1 MHIILMGPPAAGKGT
16 QSKFL
21 QEKYGLAHFSTG
33 DELRSEIENVTD
45 IGKKVEAIMKDGGL
59 VSDDIIMDI
68 IKDRLDNPDFAK
80 GIIFDGVIRT
90 IPQAEGLEKLL
101 NERGEHIAIAFN
113 LIVNE
118 DMLLQ
123 RVETRVAQTIAA
135 GQTPRKDDDPQVLK
149 RRINEYK
156 NFSKIVAPYYDDK
169 GVLVEI
175 DGEQPIENV
184 TQMIE
189 SHMQSVSSHETKKE
203 A

>member
-33 DELRSEIENVTD
+33 DELRAEIENGTD

-68 IKDRLDNPDFAK
+68 IKDRLNNPDFSK
-80 GIIFDGVIRT
+80 GIIFDGVVRT
-90 IPQAEGLEKLL
+90 IPQAEGLEKIL

-123 RVETRVAQTIAA
+123 RVEARVAQTLAA
-135 GQTPRKDDDPQVLK
+135 GQTPRKDDDPEVLK
-149 RRINEYK
+149 RRINEYT
-156 NFSKIVAPYYDDK
+156 NFSKIVAPYYAEK

-175 DGEQPIENV
+175 DGQQSIKDV
-184 TQMIE
+184 TGFIE
-189 SHMQSVSSHETKKE
+189 SHMQRLTPR
-203 A
+203 